1 MPGSR
6 TGGSKELVALKE
18 QTRLEG
24 WPLASSEGPKE
35 GAPPVL
41 LPGRPSPAP
50 FLHPEAAPSHLTTP
64 VPLRRLAAPTL
75 SSPQRLQ

>member
-1 MPGSR
+1 MPVSR
-6 TGGSKELVALKE
+6 AGGCKELVACRKH
-18 QTRLEG
+18 TRLEG
-24 WPLASSEGPKE
+24 WPLGSSEGPEE

-50 FLHPEAAPSHLTTP
+50 FLHPGAAPSHLTTP
-64 VPLRRLAAPTL
+64 VPLKRPAAPTL

>member
-6 TGGSKELVALKE
+6 TGGSKELLALKE
-18 QTRLEG
+18 QSRLEG

-50 FLHPEAAPSHLTTP
+50 LLHPEAAPSHLTTP